1 MDEKTAELR
10 DIFVSVTEEET
21 VTDSQEDNRGSLT
34 DESDTAETR
43 LREGIE
49 QLREK
54 FGFTEDISDEKRCH
68 LIERFYEGDSDE
80 EIASAIDTDAE
91 TVFYARM
98 DLHLV
103 RDEEPLLEEG
113 IVEMVR
119 EQSDA
124 SPAELAESTGADPDE
139 IRRCRAVLDATERSR
154 RVSHRFRTLFEEM
167 MTDVELTG
175 QIVADTQED
184 GLADATEGAE
194 TDVDF

>member
-10 DIFVSVTEEET
+10 DIFLSVSEEET
-21 VTDSQEDNRGSLT
+21 VTDSQEDSRGSLT
-34 DESDTAETR
+34 DESDTVETR

-54 FGFTEDISDEKRCH
+54 FGFTEDISDEKRCR

-80 EIASAIDTDAE
+80 EIASAIDTDDE
-91 TVFYARM
+91 TVFCARM

-103 RDEEPLLEEG
+103 RDEEPTLEEG
-113 IVEMVR
+113 TVEMVR
-119 EQSDA
+119 EQPDV
-124 SPAELAESTGADPDE
+124 SPAELAESTGADADE

-154 RVSHRFRTLFEEM
+154 RVSHRFRTLFEET

-175 QIVADTQED
+175 QIVADTQDD